1 MRSTRQLP
9 PPLLILAL
17 FACGIAPPPPAFP
30 QQPTYGL
37 EEMKVVASPV
47 IQGNRLDRYASQK
60 TEVTEEQI
68 RDLNAQDVAAAL
80 RRTPG
85 VNISRYNPIG
95 SFGGAEGGA
104 IFIRGQGSSRPGAE
118 IKTLVDGVPMFM
130 SVWNHPLLDLLS
142 IDSAHTIEVYKSPQ
156 PHVFGNAFAVVNLVP
171 KRIETEG
178 FQSRLQAAGGSY
190 DTFVASGDH
199 GGKLGAWD
207 YLVGGGY
214 RTSEGHR
221 NDADGETRD
230 FFGRLG
236 YRLNPHWDL
245 SFFALWNDNES
256 KDPGPQ
262 GTPASA
268 RLGTYE
274 TRALLTTLTASH
286 RYEKAEG
293 FLKLYRN
300 GGGGDWLDQPVGA
313 TVEDLYNDFL
323 YYGLKAREVLRPWA
337 GGEVVAGL
345 DWDRTEGDY
354 KKKISTGAR
363 DDWNGE
369 DFVIFSPYLAAS
381 QLIGAR
387 EGFFAIPSAGVRY
400 YRNTEFDAEWA
411 PHAGLV
417 LGYRD
422 TELHAGYARGVIYP
436 GLDVIVFSQKVLP
449 ALRDT
454 WKDLDA
460 ETVDHYEIGIR
471 HRFGRLAVA
480 DLTFFYDDGNDR
492 YVVVPPPPPPPRYGN
507 VEKYQVKGVET
518 TLTVFPLPELA
529 LFGGMTFLETDPSDL
544 PYAPAFTASFGLNF
558 RFLERFR
565 LSLDCQY
572 LSDFYV
578 LSQARRLNAANTQE
592 ADEFFVLNGKIAY
605 LFDLPAWKTSG
616 EIFLAG
622 ENLTDTNYEYR
633 PGYPMPGIN
642 GMLGVRLRF

>member
-1 MRSTRQLP
+1 MRSTRRLT

-17 FACGIAPPPPAFP
+17 LACGIAPHPAFP

-47 IQGNRLDRYASQK
+47 IQGNRLDRYASQR
-60 TEVTEEQI
+60 TEVTEEQV

-95 SFGGAEGGA
+95 SFGGAEGGG

-118 IKTLVDGVPMFM
+118 IKTLVDGVPMYM
-130 SVWNHPLLDLLS
+130 SVWNHPLLDLLA
-142 IDSAHTIEVYKSPQ
+142 IDSAQTIEVYKSPQ
-156 PHVFGNAFAVVNLVP
+156 PHIFGNAFAVVNLVP

-178 FQSRLQAAGGSY
+178 FQTRLQTAGGSY
-190 DTFVASGDH
+190 DTFVATGDH
-199 GGKLGAWD
+199 GGKVDAWD
-207 YLVGGGY
+207 YIVGGGY

-221 NDADGETRD
+221 NDADGELKNL
-230 FFGRLG
+230 FGRLG
-236 YRLNPHWDL
+236 YHLNPHWNL
-245 SFFALWNDNES
+245 SFFALWNDNEA
-256 KDPGPQ
+256 KDPGAR

-286 RYEKAEG
+286 RYETVEG

-300 GGGGDWLDQPVGA
+300 GGEGDWRDQPVGA
-313 TVEDLYNDFL
+313 TIEDLYNDFL
-323 YYGLKAREVLRPWA
+323 FYGVKAREVFRLWA
-337 GGEVVAGL
+337 GGEVIAGL

-381 QLIGAR
+381 QLVGAR
-387 EGFFAIPSAGVRY
+387 DGFFAIPSAGLRY
-400 YRNTEFDAEWA
+400 YHHTEFDAEWA
-411 PHAGLV
+411 PHAGLI
-417 LGYRD
+417 LGYRN
-422 TELHAGYARGVIYP
+422 TELHAGYSRGVIYP

-449 ALRDT
+449 ALRDS
-454 WKDLDA
+454 WKNLDA

-471 HRFGRLAVA
+471 HRFGKLAVA

-492 YVVVPPPPPPPRYGN
+492 YVVVPPPPPPPKYGN
-507 VEKYQVKGVET
+507 VEKYRVKGVEA
-518 TLTVFPLPELA
+518 TLTAFPLPDLA
-529 LFGGMTFLETDPSDL
+529 LFGGVTLLETDPSDL
-544 PYAPAFTASFGLNF
+544 PYAPDFTASFGLNW

-572 LSDFYV
+572 LSDFFV

-605 LFDLPAWKTSG
+605 LFDLPAWRAAG
-616 EIFLAG
+616 EVFLAG

-642 GMLGVRLRF
+642 GMLGVQLRF

>member
-1 MRSTRQLP
+1 MRSTRCVERWIRMIA
-9 PPLLILAL
+9 LL
-17 FACGIAPPPPAFP
+17 ACGIAPLPAAA

-37 EEMKVVASPV
+37 EEMKVVAAPV

-68 RDLNAQDVAAAL
+68 RDLNAQDVASAL

-95 SFGGAEGGA
+95 SFGGAEGGG

-118 IKTLVDGVPMFM
+118 IKTLVDGVPMYM
-130 SVWNHPLLDLLS
+130 SVFNHPLLDLLS

-178 FQSRLQAAGGSY
+178 FQTRLQAAGGSY
-190 DTFVASGDH
+190 DTFVATGDH
-199 GGKLGAWD
+199 GGKTGAWD
-207 YLVGGGY
+207 YFVGGGY
-214 RTSEGHR
+214 RTSEGRR
-221 NDADGETRD
+221 NDADGELRD
-230 FFGRLG
+230 FFGRIG
-236 YRLNPHWDL
+236 YRLNPHWSL
-245 SFFALWNDNES
+245 ALFTLWNDNEA
-256 KDPGPQ
+256 KDPGAK
-262 GTPASA
+262 GTPAAA

-274 TRALLTTLTASH
+274 TRSLLTTLTASH
-286 RYEKAEG
+286 RYEQVEG

-300 GGGGDWLDQPVGA
+300 GGEGDWRDQPVGA
-313 TVEDLYNDFL
+313 TIEDLYNDFL
-323 YYGLKAREVLRPWA
+323 FYGLKAREVFRLWP
-337 GGEVVAGL
+337 GGEVIAGL

-381 QLIGAR
+381 QLIGSR

-400 YRNTEFDAEWA
+400 YENTEFDAEWA
-411 PHAGLV
+411 PHVGLIF
-417 LGYRD
+417 GYRD
-422 TELHAGYARGVIYP
+422 IELHAGYSRGVIYP
-436 GLDVIVFSQKVLP
+436 GLDVIVFSEKVNP

-454 WKDLDA
+454 WKNLDA
-460 ETVDHYEIGIR
+460 ETVDHYEIGLR
-471 HRFGRLAVA
+471 HRFGKLAVA
-480 DLTFFYDDGNDR
+480 DVTFFYDDGKDR
-492 YVVVPPPPPPPRYGN
+492 YVIVPPPPPPPRYGN
-507 VEKYQVKGVET
+507 VETYQVKGVET
-518 TLTVFPLPELA
+518 TLTVFPFADLA
-529 LFGGMTFLETDPSDL
+529 LFGGVTLLETDPADL
-544 PYAPAFTASFGLNF
+544 PYAPDFTLSAGLNF

-572 LSDFYV
+572 LSDFHV

-592 ADEFFVLNGKIAY
+592 ADESLVVNGKIAY
-605 LFDLPAWKTSG
+605 LFDLPAWKAAG
-616 EIFLAG
+616 EIFVAG

-633 PGYPMPGIN
+633 PGYPMPGVN
-642 GMLGVRLRF
+642 GMAGVQLKF